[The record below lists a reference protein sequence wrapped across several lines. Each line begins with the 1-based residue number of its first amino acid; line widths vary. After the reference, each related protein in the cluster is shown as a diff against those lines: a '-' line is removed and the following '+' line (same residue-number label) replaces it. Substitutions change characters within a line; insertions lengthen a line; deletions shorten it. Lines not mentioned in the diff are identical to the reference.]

1 MTRTRFA
8 KILATL
14 GPASRAP
21 DTMRLLHD
29 VGVDAFRLNF
39 SHGTH
44 EDHLGNIQTIRQVER
59 DSGNPIAVV
68 ADMQGPKLRVGEMGE
83 GLELR
88 YGETVRIRHSEAP
101 SDGTDI
107 VHTHKELADIM
118 EPGLILKF
126 DDGKLQ
132 VTVNGPDTVRVD
144 VPGLLKSRKGINV
157 INAVLPMSAMTDK
170 DREDMEFALTHGA
183 DWIALSFVQTAQ
195 DVIDARKII
204 EAHPSGN
211 RPGIIVKIEKPS
223 AVEELD
229 SIMSMTDAAMVARGD
244 LGVELPLERVPVV
257 QRRIIRKGRELGKPV
272 IVATHM
278 LESMIDAPTPTRAEA
293 SDVATAIYQGA
304 DAVMLSAETA
314 VGRHPATAVAIM
326 DRIIASAEGDPILWE
341 YFAQTELPHEASA
354 EDAISR
360 SVKTIASTLS
370 AKAVFG
376 YTLSGSTVMR
386 ISRERPPC
394 RIIGLTPEE
403 RTASK
408 LALVWGTTPVVTGDP
423 ENFDSMLE
431 HLNEQ
436 AKAVGLEAGDRFM
449 VSAGVPFGVPGTT
462 NTLKIGTVE

>member
-1 MTRTRFA
+1 MRNRFA

-44 EDHLGNIQTIRQVER
+44 EDHLANIEAIRQVER
-59 DSGNPIAVV
+59 DTGNPIAIV

-88 YGETVRIRHSEAP
+88 YGETVRLRRTDEP
-101 SDGTDI
+101 SDGDI
-107 VHTHKELADIM
+107 VFPHAELEKIL
-118 EPGLILKF
+118 EPGLVLKF

-132 VTVNGPDTVRVD
+132 VTVTSRTEARVD

-157 INAVLPMSAMTDK
+157 INAVLPMSAMTQK
-170 DREDMEFALTHGA
+170 DRADMAFALEHGA
-183 DWIALSFVQTAQ
+183 DWIALSFVQTAR
-195 DVIDARKII
+195 DVMEARKII
-204 EAHPSGN
+204 GDRA
-211 RPGIIVKIEKPS
+211 GIIVKIEKPS

-229 SIMSMTDAAMVARGD
+229 SIMQMTDAAMVARGD

-257 QRRIIRKGRELGKPV
+257 QRKIIRKGRDLGKPV

-326 DRIIASAEGDPILWE
+326 DRIIASAESDPILWE
-341 YFAQTELPHEASA
+341 YFQQTEIPHEGSA

-360 SVKTIASTLS
+360 SVKTIARTID

-394 RIIGLTPEE
+394 RIVGLTPSA

-408 LALVWGTTPVVTGDP
+408 LALVWGTTPVVTDDP
-423 ENFDSMLE
+423 KNFDGMLE
-431 HLNEQ
+431 EVAEH
-436 AKAVGLEAGDRFM
+436 AKRFGLESGDRFM
-449 VSAGVPFGVPGTT
+449 VSAGVPFGRPGTT
-462 NTLKIGTVE
+462 NTLKLGQLE